1 IQLEA
6 LEAECDRLRHDA
18 AQAKSLATEVVFLKR
33 QVAELEME
41 GTMKN
46 TDADTVESLKAQAE
60 NSVLSS
66 RLLLMERQM
75 VDIKARNKVL
85 EDKLT
90 LVGRTANDDKIKQ
103 IVNDADLAFKDDLD

>member
-60 NSVLSS
+60 NSV
-66 RLLLMERQM
+66 RLM
-75 VDIKARNKVL
+75 VAAAPPCGWCAARRYFRR
-85 EDKLT
+85 DSY
-90 LVGRTANDDKIKQ
+90 
-103 IVNDADLAFKDDLD
+103 